1 MLDNV
6 FSSIDNIQGKFIKF
20 VLGSRV
26 MTEGITIKQ
35 IKEIHILDTAYHL
48 GQLMQV
54 IGRGIRFCVHN
65 SLATEENP
73 YPEVKVYRY
82 VVSMLDKQDE
92 LSTECILYQKAEK
105 KYLLVTPMLTGDIN
119 YLRLKNKI
127 CLSPFI
133 SIACTPY
140 LYSPNSEAV
149 INQTKG
155 LTIKNWTGILTTQIG
170 LTFQIKEQKK
180 DTTNKPIL

>member
-1 MLDNV
+1 MSRRRVVVTGLGCVSPVGNSPTQAWDNLLAGR
-6 FSSIDNIQGKFIKF
+6 S
-20 VLGSRV
+20 
-26 MTEGITIKQ
+26 GICLK
-35 IKEIHILDTAYHL
+35 
-48 GQLMQV
+48 
-54 IGRGIRFCVHN
+54 
-65 SLATEENP
+65 
-73 YPEVKVYRY
+73 
-82 VVSMLDKQDE
+82 
-92 LSTECILYQKAEK
+92 
-105 KYLLVTPMLTGDIN
+105 TGY